1 MKKSKIGSFRQEAC
15 AGAPAPPRWNAR
27 SARVFGCASRT
38 VTLRDRPDSIF
49 SQLQGQGP
57 SGPGWV
63 VEQTHPGAPVKA
75 TQAFTPSDGGDFQ
88 ERNRMCGIVGLLGKT
103 PEFRERLGEML
114 TPMLVCMGDRG
125 PDSAGLAIF
134 SSEIQPPLR
143 QFSLFSS
150 LRKFDWMA
158 LRDLLRRDNDH
169 EKGADIEGIENHAK
183 LTTSISPEKFRPW
196 LVENFPQIHLLA
208 VGRSIELYKDEG
220 HPSEIAARY
229 RFHQLAGS
237 HAVGHTRMA
246 TESAVTP
253 AHAHPYTAGE
263 DFCLVHNGSLSNPWS
278 LRRMLEKKGIHFE
291 TDNDTEAACRYL
303 EWRMS
308 QGDTLEEALQ
318 KAFAELDGF
327 YTLLMATAEK
337 MVLVRD
343 AFACKP
349 AIIAETQD
357 YVAVSSEFRSL
368 AHLPGIQQARLFEP
382 MPEEIYSWN
391 V

>member
-1 MKKSKIGSFRQEAC
+1 
-15 AGAPAPPRWNAR
+15 
-27 SARVFGCASRT
+27 
-38 VTLRDRPDSIF
+38 
-49 SQLQGQGP
+49 
-57 SGPGWV
+57 
-63 VEQTHPGAPVKA
+63 
-75 TQAFTPSDGGDFQ
+75 
-88 ERNRMCGIVGLLGKT
+88 MCGIVGLLART
-103 PEFRERLGEML
+103 TEFREELGQML

-134 SSEIQPPLR
+134 TAGVQPSLR

-150 LRKFDWMA
+150 LRQFNWSD
-158 LRDLLRRDNDH
+158 LRDRLRRDTG
-169 EKGADIEGIENHAK
+169 EQAEIEALENHAK
-183 LTTSISPEKFRPW
+183 LTTSVLPEKVRAW
-196 LVENFPQIHLLA
+196 LVENFQEIHLLA

-220 HPSEIAARY
+220 HPAEIAARY
-229 RFHQLAGS
+229 HFSQLTGT

-318 KAFAELDGF
+318 KAFSELDGF
-327 YTLLMATAEK
+327 YTLLMATADK

-349 AIIAETQD
+349 AIIAETPD

-368 AHLPGIQQARLFEP
+368 AHLPGIHQARLFEP
-382 MPEEIYSWN
+382 APEEIYSWN

>member
-1 MKKSKIGSFRQEAC
+1 
-15 AGAPAPPRWNAR
+15 
-27 SARVFGCASRT
+27 
-38 VTLRDRPDSIF
+38 
-49 SQLQGQGP
+49 
-57 SGPGWV
+57 
-63 VEQTHPGAPVKA
+63 
-75 TQAFTPSDGGDFQ
+75 
-88 ERNRMCGIVGLLGKT
+88 MCGIVGLLIRNG
-103 PEFRERLGEML
+103 ELRARLGAML

-134 SSEIQPPLR
+134 SPECPSALR
-143 QFSLFSS
+143 HFSLFSPQHG
-150 LRKFDWMA
+150 FDWLH
-158 LRDLLRRDNDH
+158 LRDVLVRDT
-169 EKGADIEGIENHAK
+169 GAEVAIEGVENHAK
-183 LTTSISPEKFRPW
+183 LTTLLSPKKLRSSLAES
-196 LVENFPQIHLLA
+196 FPEIHLLA

-220 HPSEIAARY
+220 HPAEIAKRY
-229 RFHQLAGS
+229 RFEQLAGT

-278 LRRMLEKKGIHFE
+278 LRRMLEKNGIKFE

-308 QGDTLEEALQ
+308 EGDSLEEALR
-318 KAFAELDGF
+318 KGFSELDGF
-327 YTLLMATAEK
+327 YTLLMATAAK
-337 MVLVRD
+337 MILVRD

-349 AIIAETQD
+349 AIIAETED

-368 AHLPGIQQARLFEP
+368 AHLPGIHQAKLFEP
-382 MPEEIYSWN
+382 QPEEIYSWN